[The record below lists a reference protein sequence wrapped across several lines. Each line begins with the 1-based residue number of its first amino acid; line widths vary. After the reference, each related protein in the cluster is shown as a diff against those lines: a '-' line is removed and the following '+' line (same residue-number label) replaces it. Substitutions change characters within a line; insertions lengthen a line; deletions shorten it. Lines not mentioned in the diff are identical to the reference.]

1 MKLTLK
7 IFMNISAKIK
17 NIDFSNYLTN
27 WKYYDISN
35 KLVAG
40 MMKDEKACFA
50 IE

>member
-7 IFMNISAKIK
+7 MFMNISAKIK

-27 WKYYDISN
+27 SKYFISN